1 MAESWLQA
9 SARKNSVA
17 ADMGQEQVT
26 LQKIASLEDDYSKMK
41 MSLLSSLESDDEL
54 SPEGAERVLAPPDVV
69 RTSRIDSRSFLD
81 DSSPSSKDLSRTHGK
96 ASTVAEFVDE
106 QPKLGDNPSAV
117 THEDVLAR
125 RGKGAR
131 GNAVFT
137 IPEEEET
144 GVPASKGRQVL
155 HAIPIPRILHG
166 FLRNCCLLEFN
177 FTPSPS
183 DFSSLTTNKAMAL
196 KLGAKL
202 EHLLQKPKL

>member
-1 MAESWLQA
+1 MLQAPYQDPSQQKMGSDHESEYRPPLAESWPQA
-9 SARKNSVA
+9 SARKNSIA

-26 LQKIASLEDDYSKMK
+26 LQKIASLEGDYSKMK

-106 QPKLGDNPSAV
+106 QPKLGDNPPAV

-125 RGKGAR
+125 RGAR

-155 HAIPIPRILHG
+155 HAFPIPRIPHG
-166 FLRNCCLLEFN
+166 FLRNRV
-177 FTPSPS
+177 S
-183 DFSSLTTNKAMAL
+183 
-196 KLGAKL
+196 
-202 EHLLQKPKL
+202 